1 MWNEHTDYIKQ
12 TYPGGLVNYLGLV
25 NSPQLL
31 WLETQYSV
39 RKRKWEMAAG
49 ESTKGISFIRGIPQ
63 ASYFLKKQVD

>member
-1 MWNEHTDYIKQ
+1 MWNEHTEYIKQ
-12 TYPGGLVNYLGLV
+12 TYPGGLV

-39 RKRKWEMAAG
+39 RKRKWEVAAG

-63 ASYFLKKQVD
+63 ASYFLKK